1 MRAEYN
7 GETMLFGIEYDTDFY
22 PSVLLIPVS
31 PETANNVLS
40 QIEKDDMENGETS
53 TGGYRKETSPSEF

>member
-1 MRAEYN
+1 
-7 GETMLFGIEYDTDFY
+7 MLFGIEYDTDFY